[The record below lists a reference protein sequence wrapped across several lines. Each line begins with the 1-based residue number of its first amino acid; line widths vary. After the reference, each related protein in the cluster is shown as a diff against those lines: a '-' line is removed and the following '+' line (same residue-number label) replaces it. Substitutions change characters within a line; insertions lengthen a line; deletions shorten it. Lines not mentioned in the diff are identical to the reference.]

1 MTTLPPYQPPPPAK
15 TGRGPLFWVAC
26 GCGGCFTVIVVFVIV
41 VYAIVVAAMRNSEP
55 VKDTVRHA
63 RANPQVVAALG
74 EPIEPGIFFLGKLSF
89 DNNDGAADISFTISG
104 PKGKARAYVV
114 GSLDDD
120 GGWRYDQMRV
130 KLEDNRRIDLL
141 PEPPLRP
148 EN

>member
-1 MTTLPPYQPPPPAK
+1 MTTLPPYTPPPPVK

-26 GCGGCFTVIVVFVIV
+26 GCGGCFTVIVAFVIV
-41 VYAIVVAAMRNSEP
+41 VYAIIVAAMRNSTP
-55 VKDTVRHA
+55 VEETVRHA

-74 EPIEPGIFFLGKLSF
+74 EPIEPGLLFLGKLSF
-89 DNNDGAADISFTISG
+89 DNNDGAADITFTIKG

-114 GSLDDD
+114 GTLDGND
-120 GGWRYDQMRV
+120 GWRYDEMRV
-130 KLEDNRRIDLL
+130 KLADDTRINLL